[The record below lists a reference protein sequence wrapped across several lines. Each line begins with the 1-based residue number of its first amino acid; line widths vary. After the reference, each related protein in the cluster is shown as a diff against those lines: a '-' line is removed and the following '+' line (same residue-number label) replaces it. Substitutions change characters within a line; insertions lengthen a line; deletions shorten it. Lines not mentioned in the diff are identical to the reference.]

1 MVHADCLPSGFGTR
15 GQGLP
20 SVSVA
25 AIGLVL
31 LTLVGAAGPALGE
44 PRKNEEKANEVDTE
58 HMFGFITGTD
68 IGQVGDKEL
77 ESETTGRLG
86 KRTGSYTALS
96 HMLALEYTPLENVRL
111 EMGAIQSFHDISG
124 VPELNDLRRGTFEG
138 LSLEVRYRL
147 LSREQSGIGLTILAE
162 PHWSRVDDTSGQLVN
177 QYGAG
182 LALLMDK
189 ELIPNRL
196 VAAFNLLYD
205 PEVKRFQDMGEWSRE
220 ATYGVGAGL
229 MNQIWP
235 GVFVGA
241 EARYLRQYGGFGFDR
256 FSGHAVFVGPNV
268 FIRPSE
274 RWRITATWTMQV
286 TGRAAGDS
294 STLDLV
300 NFERHQV
307 RLRIG
312 YYF

>member
-1 MVHADCLPSGFGTR
+1 MVHADCLLAGFGNPGR
-15 GQGLP
+15 P
-20 SVSVA
+20 PVSVGVM
-25 AIGLVL
+25 GLVL
-31 LTLVGAAGPALGE
+31 LTLFGATGPALGE
-44 PRKNEEKANEVDTE
+44 SSKNAGKAEEVDTE

-96 HMLALEYTPLENVRL
+96 HTLALEYTPLENVRL
-111 EMGAIQSFHDISG
+111 QMGALQSFHDISG
-124 VPELNDLRRGTFEG
+124 VPDLDDLRRGEFEG

-162 PHWSRVDDTSGQLVN
+162 PHSSRVDEMSGQLVN
-177 QYGAG
+177 QYGVG
-182 LALLMDK
+182 LALLIDK

-205 PEVKRFQDMGEWSRE
+205 PEMKRFQDLGEWSRE

-235 GVFVGA
+235 GFFVGA
-241 EARYLRQYGGFGFDR
+241 EARYLRQYESFGFDR
-256 FSGHAVFVGPNV
+256 FAGHAVFVGPNV
-268 FIRPSE
+268 FITPSQ

-286 TGRAAGDS
+286 SGKAVGDS

-300 NFERHQV
+300 NFERYEA

>member
-1 MVHADCLPSGFGTR
+1 MVHADCLPSGFDTR
-15 GQGLP
+15 GQELP

-44 PRKNEEKANEVDTE
+44 PRRNEEKANEVDTE

-147 LSREQSGIGLTILAE
+147 LSREQSGIGLTMLAE

-177 QYGAG
+177 QYGVG

-205 PEVKRFQDMGEWSRE
+205 PEVKRFQDM
-220 ATYGVGAGL
+220 A
-229 MNQIWP
+229 
-235 GVFVGA
+235 
-241 EARYLRQYGGFGFDR
+241 DK
-256 FSGHAVFVGPNV
+256 
-268 FIRPSE
+268 
-274 RWRITATWTMQV
+274 
-286 TGRAAGDS
+286 GRKS
-294 STLDLV
+294 
-300 NFERHQV
+300 
-307 RLRIG
+307 
-312 YYF
+312 

>member
-1 MVHADCLPSGFGTR
+1 MVHADCSPSGFGTR
-15 GQGLP
+15 GQGLS

-44 PRKNEEKANEVDTE
+44 PNEEKTNEVDTE

-205 PEVKRFQDMGEWSRE
+205 PE
-220 ATYGVGAGL
+220 
-229 MNQIWP
+229 
-235 GVFVGA
+235 
-241 EARYLRQYGGFGFDR
+241 
-256 FSGHAVFVGPNV
+256 
-268 FIRPSE
+268 
-274 RWRITATWTMQV
+274 
-286 TGRAAGDS
+286 
-294 STLDLV
+294 
-300 NFERHQV
+300 
-307 RLRIG
+307 
-312 YYF
+312 

>member
-1 MVHADCLPSGFGTR
+1 MVHADCLLFGFGIP
-15 GQGLP
+15 GQGPPL
-20 SVSVA
+20 SVGVM
-25 AIGLVL
+25 GLVL
-31 LTLVGAAGPALGE
+31 LTLFGATGPVLGE
-44 PRKNEEKANEVDTE
+44 SSKNGEKADVVDTE

-96 HMLALEYTPLENVRL
+96 HTLALEYTPLENVRL
-111 EMGAIQSFHDISG
+111 QMGAIQSFHDISG
-124 VPELNDLRRGTFEG
+124 VPELDDLRRGESEG

-162 PHWSRVDDTSGQLVN
+162 PHWSRVDEMSGQLLN
-177 QYGAG
+177 QYGTG
-182 LALLMDK
+182 LALLIDK

-205 PEVKRFQDMGEWSRE
+205 PEIKRFQDLGEWSRE

-241 EARYLRQYGGFGFDR
+241 EARYLRQYESFGFDR
-256 FSGHAVFVGPNV
+256 FAGHAVFVGPNV
-268 FIRPSE
+268 FITPSE
-274 RWRITATWTMQV
+274 ELSPNLGDRRDQ
-286 TGRAAGDS
+286 AAA
-294 STLDLV
+294 V
-300 NFERHQV
+300 
-307 RLRIG
+307 
-312 YYF
+312 